1 MKNLRKQTILF
12 LFLMATSVML
22 FGQEL
27 SKNYS
32 ESYDVNKDVKLTI
45 TSKYGNVTI
54 EAWDKN
60 QVSIDVEITVD
71 AKNEKDSQR
80 ILDKI
85 SVEMSGSS
93 TAVSAKTEFGGN
105 LNCKN
110 CDFSIDYMVKMP
122 VKAVLDLRNDFG
134 NAYVGDLEGMSS
146 LDVRYGNLEV
156 GKVLGKDSQIQVKF
170 GNGEVDYIKS
180 ADIQVEYGNF
190 ELGKAEYLSID
201 TKFSN
206 IEIGEVGEL
215 SMDSEYDGVEIGSVD
230 ILQLDASFTGIE
242 IGEVFTKAE
251 IESSYGGIEIDR
263 VAGGFSLIDIYTE
276 FGGVELSI
284 SSTASYKL
292 EAEASFGDIDF
303 DESEAEVIKL
313 KEESF
318 NMEVEAYVGDDRSS
332 TSVVK
337 LKAKNCD
344 IEIN

>member
-12 LFLMATSVML
+12 LFLMAASVML

-32 ESYDVNKDVKLTI
+32 ESFEVNEDVKLTLRN
-45 TSKYGNVTI
+45 KYGNLTI

-60 QVSIDVEITVD
+60 QVTIDVEITVD
-71 AKNEKDSQR
+71 ARNQKDSQR

-93 TAVSAKTEFGGN
+93 TSVSAKTEFGGN

-110 CDFSIDYMVKMP
+110 CEFSIDYNIKMP
-122 VKAVLDLRNDFG
+122 MKTMLDLKNEFG
-134 NAYVGDLEGMSS
+134 NAYISDIEGMSS
-146 LDVRYGNLEV
+146 VDVRYGNLEM

-170 GNGEVDYIKS
+170 GNGEIDYLKS
-180 ADIQVEYGNF
+180 GNVQIEYGNF

-201 TKFSN
+201 TKFSGV
-206 IEIGEVGEL
+206 EIGEVSEL
-215 SMDSEYDGVEIGSVD
+215 NMDSEYDGLEIGSVD
-230 ILQLDASFTGIE
+230 ILQLDAAFTGME
-242 IGEVFTKAE
+242 IGEIFTKAE

-263 VAGGFSLIDIYTE
+263 VAGGFSLIDIETE
-276 FGGVELSI
+276 FGGVELSV

-292 EAEASFGDIDF
+292 VGEANFGEIDF
-303 DESEAEVIKL
+303 NKSEVEIITM

-318 NMEVEAYVGDDRSS
+318 NMEVEAFVGDDRSS
-332 TSVVK
+332 TSIVK